1 MGSTRSAR
9 IGAAI
14 TLLAGV
20 ALVSTGF
27 IAVSPGSIFGPRAAA
42 AAVHGSI
49 EPFRGLGTWVDAY
62 DYAAAYQTFGAPPP
76 VEVSSIQDMARLGV
90 RTVYLQAAKAD
101 TRSPGSLVDEKLV
114 GDFLVAAHQHG
125 IRVVAWYLPLLG
137 DLDADLAHV
146 RALNDFRAGG
156 QRFDALAL
164 DIEWTQGVPNAGQ
177 RNSRLVTFTKRV
189 RRVIGADTALGAIV
203 FPAVQLEL
211 INPSLW
217 PDFPYRELAPYVDVW
232 MPMVYWTFRTAD
244 YRDPFQYTDD
254 SVQRLRTRL
263 HNSHALVHP
272 VGGIADGTT
281 ASDYQR
287 YLQAVRAD
295 RAIGWSVYD
304 YNTMASSVWPRMRTG
319 GAPTTTTTAPATA
332 RVATTT
338 RR

>member
-1 MGSTRSAR
+1 MF
-9 IGAAI
+9 
-14 TLLAGV
+14 AGV

-27 IAVSPGSIFGPRAAA
+27 VTVGRGGIFGPEPAAA
-42 AAVHGSI
+42 AGHGSI

-101 TRSPGSLVDEKLV
+101 TRSPGPLVDEKLV

-146 RALNDFRAGG
+146 RALHDFRADG

-164 DIEWTQGVPNAGQ
+164 DIEWTQGVPNA
-177 RNSRLVTFTKRV
+177 V
-189 RRVIGADTALGAIV
+189 RGTRGSSPSPSGCGSSSALTLRSARSSS
-203 FPAVQLEL
+203 PRCSSSC

-217 PDFPYRELAPYVDVW
+217 PNFPYRKLAPYVDVW

-254 SVQRLRTRL
+254 SVQRLRARL
-263 HNSHALVHP
+263 HDRHAAVHP
-272 VGGIADGTT
+272 VGGIAD
-281 ASDYQR
+281 
-287 YLQAVRAD
+287 
-295 RAIGWSVYD
+295 
-304 YNTMASSVWPRMRTG
+304 
-319 GAPTTTTTAPATA
+319 
-332 RVATTT
+332 TTT
-338 RR
+338 RI